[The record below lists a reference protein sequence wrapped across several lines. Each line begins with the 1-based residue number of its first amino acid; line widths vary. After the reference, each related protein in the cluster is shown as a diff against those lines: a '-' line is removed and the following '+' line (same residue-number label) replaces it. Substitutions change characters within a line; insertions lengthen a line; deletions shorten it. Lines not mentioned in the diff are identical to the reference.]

1 MHLNMHLK
9 DERKMQTN
17 VIVSICAKFIIFR
30 IMFSVDKKKNK
41 STYVY
46 VKTIYFFLIKKK
58 RNMFEC
64 YDVLT
69 KYI

>member
-30 IMFSVDKKKNK
+30 IMFSVDKKK
-41 STYVY
+41 
-46 VKTIYFFLIKKK
+46 IKVH
-58 RNMFEC
+58 MFM
-64 YDVLT
+64 
-69 KYI
+69 